1 MLLKLKIF
9 FFLNFNLCE
18 FYAYLIIIYVNITDG
33 QTEKHIKSIVRNLK
47 KSDLTLLEINVIS
60 EAPFYYI
67 NKFK

>member
-1 MLLKLKIF
+1 MLLKSKKYIF
-9 FFLNFNLCE
+9 KNFNLCE

-60 EAPFYYI
+60 EVPFYYI

>member
-1 MLLKLKIF
+1 MLLKSKKCIF
-9 FFLNFNLCE
+9 KNFNLCE

-60 EAPFYYI
+60 EVPFYYI
-67 NKFK
+67 DKFK